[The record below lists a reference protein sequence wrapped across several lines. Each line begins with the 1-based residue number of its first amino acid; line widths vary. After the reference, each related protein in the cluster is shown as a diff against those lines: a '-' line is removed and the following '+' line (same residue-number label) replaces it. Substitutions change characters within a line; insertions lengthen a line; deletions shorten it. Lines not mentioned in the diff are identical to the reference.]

1 MSNSESEDQLT
12 LRIGQERLVIQRR
25 YEVISIANDFV
36 IALWFLVGSI
46 LFLFPQFEYAAIW
59 LFILGSFQF
68 LIRPSIRLVRH
79 IHLRKE
85 PRDGWDC

>member
-1 MSNSESEDQLT
+1 MGNSESEDQLT

-46 LFLFPQFEYAAIW
+46 LFLFHQFERAAIW

>member
-1 MSNSESEDQLT
+1 MKNSESEDQLT

-46 LFLFPQFEYAAIW
+46 LFLFPQFEHAAIW

>member
-1 MSNSESEDQLT
+1 MKNSESEDQLT
-12 LRIGQERLVIQRR
+12 LRIGQER
-25 YEVISIANDFV
+25 
-36 IALWFLVGSI
+36 
-46 LFLFPQFEYAAIW
+46 

>member
-25 YEVISIANDFV
+25 CEVISITNDFV

-46 LFLFPQFEYAAIW
+46 LFLFPQFEHAAIW

-68 LIRPSIRLVRH
+68 PIRPSIRLVRH

>member
-1 MSNSESEDQLT
+1 MSNSESEGQLT

-46 LFLFPQFEYAAIW
+46 LFLFPQFEQAASW
-59 LFILGSFQF
+59 LIILGSFQF